1 MSSGCFCGA
10 SIAAGESDMQRL
22 IFTLVSAH
30 SGWQLYEG
38 DQGRLWFASR
48 NDAVETADLMATS
61 LHENHGIPTAVVM
74 DMAGRESVMLV
85 CHG

>member
-1 MSSGCFCGA
+1 MQ
-10 SIAAGESDMQRL
+10 QRL
-22 IFTLVSAH
+22 MFTIVSAC

-38 DQGRLWFASR
+38 DQGRSWFASR
-48 NDAVETADLMATS
+48 HEAVDTADLMATA
-61 LHENHGIPTAVVM
+61 LHEQHGIPTAVLM